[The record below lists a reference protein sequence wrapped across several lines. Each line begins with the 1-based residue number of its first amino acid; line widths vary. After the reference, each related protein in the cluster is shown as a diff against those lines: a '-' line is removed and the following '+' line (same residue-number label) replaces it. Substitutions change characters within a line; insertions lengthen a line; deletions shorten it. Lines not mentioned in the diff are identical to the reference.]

1 MSRALWA
8 GLLLGVF
15 AACGGSEV
23 PQGQDAGDSP
33 DAQTVLDAGT
43 DGPDASTPDGSQT
56 DGGSD
61 ESDAGDPCEQSR
73 PRALVSLSLEPAE
86 ITVEVGE
93 QVRIGVRGTFDD
105 GCVANVTGSVR
116 YTVAEPGIARVVDAP
131 PDPDSALLGKAVEGL
146 AEGQTTLVA
155 STQEGG
161 AGIASAP
168 VPVTVGRGQI
178 VPGSTE
184 TRAVWVTRFAFGSA
198 ADVRRI
204 INKAADN
211 NFNAVYFQVRGAG
224 DAYYRSNLVPWWK
237 GSGRE
242 LGQDPGWDPLQ
253 TAIDAAHARGIELHA
268 YINALS
274 GWAGSP
280 GAIPNSASSIQH
292 ILKQH
297 PEYIC
302 KDAQGGTSDGESE
315 YTYIAADPGYIEHFA
330 DVVEELITNYDVDGV
345 HMDRIRTPG
354 RSFCHT
360 PTLDQM
366 FAQQSLSF
374 ADFQRAQI
382 DKLVEAVYQRVL
394 ATKPSV
400 IVSAAVWGIYKRL
413 PNCSTSEGYGD
424 YYQDSLGWMAKG
436 IIDELNPMIYWDL
449 RPGSCTDWGAH
460 TDVFLAGANGRRI
473 VAGMH
478 AREGSTANFSRIA
491 ARIEFA
497 RSRNTTG
504 HIIFASTYLDQD
516 NTWDDFL
523 AGPYAEPK
531 PPTPLTH
538 R

>member
-1 MSRALWA
+1 MGRALWA
-8 GLLLGVF
+8 GILLGLF
-15 AACGGSEV
+15 AACGDVDAPG
-23 PQGQDAGDSP
+23 GQDAGDFP
-33 DAQTVLDAGT
+33 DAQAVLDAGT
-43 DGPDASTPDGSQT
+43 DGPDASAADSGS
-56 DGGSD
+56 
-61 ESDAGDPCEQSR
+61 EEADAGDRCEQSR
-73 PRALVSLSLEPAE
+73 PRALVSLSLEPAT
-86 ITVEVGE
+86 ITVEAGE

-116 YTVAEPGIARVVDAP
+116 YTVADGAIARVVDAP

-168 VPVTVGRGQI
+168 TSITVEQGEVI
-178 VPGSTE
+178 PGATE
-184 TRAVWVTRFAFGSA
+184 TRAIWVTRFAYGSA
-198 ADVRRI
+198 AEVRSI

-211 NFNAVYFQVRGAG
+211 NFNAVYFQVRGVA

-237 GSGRE
+237 GWGRD
-242 LGQDPGWDPLQ
+242 LGEDPGWDPLQ

-274 GWAGSP
+274 GWTKSGTTPGVIPDSVAG
-280 GAIPNSASSIQH
+280 AAQH

-297 PEYIC
+297 PEYVC
-302 KDAQGGTSDGESE
+302 KDDQGVDSPSE

-345 HMDRIRTPG
+345 HMDRLRTPG

-360 PTLDQM
+360 PTLDAM

-394 ATKPSV
+394 DTKPSV
-400 IVSAAVWGIYKRL
+400 IVSAAVGGIYKRL

-424 YYQDSLGWMAKG
+424 YYQDSIGWMAKG
-436 IIDELNPMIYWDL
+436 IIDELNPMTYWDL
-449 RPGSCTDWGAH
+449 NPGSCTDWGAH
-460 TDVFLAGANGRRI
+460 TDVFLAGANGRRV

-504 HIIFASTYLDQD
+504 HIVFASTYLEQD